1 MPDNWRMNIYFSGI
15 GGVGIGPLAMLAL
28 DAGYNVT
35 GSDIKEGDMTKLLS
49 QRGARVQ
56 IGQDGSQ
63 IKNEHCSHPIDWLV
77 HSSALLEDHPE
88 LKFAIDNKIKTS
100 KRDEFINI
108 ILKEKNLSM
117 LAVAG
122 THGKTTTTGMLIW
135 IFKSLNIPFS
145 YSVGTTL
152 TFGPPAQ
159 YQNGSEYFVYE
170 CDEFD
175 RNFLHFTPKVSA
187 ITTVDYDHV
196 ETYPTQDD
204 YNYAF
209 TDFISQ
215 SRYTLMWQQTADHLS
230 ITETSSN
237 EILSESDPGIDAL
250 TLKGDHT
257 RQNAW
262 LAIQAFHQLFPHY
275 ETQQLTEIINKFPG
289 TDRRFEKIA
298 DNLYSDY
305 AHLPTEIS
313 ATIQAALEMNKNV
326 VVVYQP
332 HQNVR
337 QSEILRDGGY
347 KTSFVGAKHVYWLP
361 TFLSREYKDAPAIEP
376 AELVESTTNKQ
387 SIEVCSMNDGLWQS
401 IKTHINDGDLVL
413 CMSAGSLDAWIRQK
427 AKSN

>member
-1 MPDNWRMNIYFSGI
+1 MNIYFSGI

-28 DAGYNVT
+28 DAGYTVG
-35 GSDIKEGDMTKLLS
+35 GSDIKESDMTKLLS
-49 QRGARVQ
+49 QRGANVR

-63 IKNEHCSHPIDWLV
+63 IKSEHNKYPIDWLV
-77 HSSALLEDHPE
+77 HSSALADDHPE
-88 LKFAIDNKIKTS
+88 LKFAKDNKIRTS

-135 IFKSLNIPFS
+135 LFKSLNIPFS

-175 RNFLHFTPKVSA
+175 RNFLHFNPKVSA

-215 SRYTLMWQQTADHLS
+215 SRYTLLWQQTADHLS
-230 ITETSSN
+230 ITESSSN
-237 EILSESDPGIDAL
+237 EILSESDPGLNSL

-262 LAIQAFHQLFPHY
+262 LAIQAFHQLFPKY
-275 ETQQLTEIINKFPG
+275 ETNQLTDIINHFPG
-289 TDRRFEKIA
+289 TDRRFERIA

-337 QSEILRDGGY
+337 QSEILREGGY

-361 TFLSREYKDAPAIEP
+361 TFLSREYKDTPTIEP
-376 AELVESTTNKQ
+376 TELVDSTTNKQ
-387 SIEVCSMNDGLWQS
+387 SIEVCSMNDELWKSIQS
-401 IKTHINDGDLVL
+401 HIKNGDLVL

-427 AKSN
+427 AKS

>member
-1 MPDNWRMNIYFSGI
+1 MNIYFSGI

-28 DAGYNVT
+28 DAGYTVS
-35 GSDIKEGDMTKLLS
+35 GSDLKEGDMTKLLA
-49 QRGARVQ
+49 QKGARVK

-63 IKNEHCSHPIDWLV
+63 IEEENKRQPIEWLV
-77 HSSALLEDHPE
+77 HSSALPDDHPE
-88 LKFAIDNKIKTS
+88 LQFARDNSIKTT
-100 KRDEFINI
+100 KRDEFINL

-135 IFKSLNIPFS
+135 LFKSLNIPFS

-152 TFGPPAQ
+152 SFGPPAQ
-159 YQNGSEYFVYE
+159 YQPESEYFVYE

-175 RNFLHFTPKVSA
+175 RNFLHFSPKISA
-187 ITTVDYDHV
+187 VTTVDYDHV
-196 ETYPTQDD
+196 ETYPTQVD
-204 YNYAF
+204 YDYAF

-215 SRYTLMWQQTADHLS
+215 SAYTLLWQQTANHLS
-230 ITETSSN
+230 LHDTSSV
-237 EILSESDPGIDAL
+237 EVLSESDPGLIAI

-262 LAIQAFHQLFPHY
+262 LAIQTLHQLMPKY
-275 ETQQLTEIINKFPG
+275 GVEQLTEIINKFPG
-289 TDRRFEKIA
+289 TDRRFEKLA
-298 DNLYSDY
+298 NNLYSDY

-313 ATIQAALEMNKNV
+313 ATIQAAQEVNKNV
-326 VVVYQP
+326 IVVYQP

-361 TFLSREYKDAPAIEP
+361 TFLSREYKDAPTIEP
-376 AELVESTTNKQ
+376 TELVESTTNKQ
-387 SIEVCSMNDGLWQS
+387 SIEVCSMNDQLWQA
-401 IKTHINDGDLVL
+401 IKSHISDGDLVL

-427 AKSN
+427 SNS

>member
-1 MPDNWRMNIYFSGI
+1 MNIYFSAI

-28 DAGYNVT
+28 DAGYTVS
-35 GSDIKEGDMTKLLS
+35 GSDIKESDMTKLLS
-49 QRGARVQ
+49 QRGARVN

-63 IKNEHCSHPIDWLV
+63 IKSEHSNLPIDWLV
-77 HSSALLEDHPE
+77 HSSALPEDHPE
-88 LKFAIDNKIKTS
+88 LKFARENNIRSS

-135 IFKSLNIPFS
+135 LFKSLNIPFS

-152 TFGPPAQ
+152 RFGPPAQ
-159 YQNGSEYFVYE
+159 YQDGSEYFVYE

-175 RNFLHFTPKVSA
+175 RNFLHFNPKVSA

-215 SRYTLMWQQTADHLS
+215 SRYTLLWQQTADHLS
-230 ITETSSN
+230 ISETSSN
-237 EILSESDPGIDAL
+237 NILSESDPGIYTL

-262 LAIQAFHQLFPHY
+262 LAIQAFRQLFPKY
-275 ETQQLTEIINKFPG
+275 ETIQLTDIINKFPG
-289 TDRRFEKIA
+289 TDRRFEKIT

-305 AHLPTEIS
+305 AHLPAEIS

-326 VVVYQP
+326 IVVYQP

-337 QSEILRDGGY
+337 QTEILQEGGY
-347 KTSFVGAKHVYWLP
+347 NTSFVGAKHVYWLP
-361 TFLSREYKDAPAIEP
+361 TFLSREYKDARTIEP
-376 AELVESTTNKQ
+376 AELIESTTNKQ
-387 SIEVCSMNDGLWQS
+387 NIEVCSMNEELWQS
-401 IKTHINDGDLVL
+401 IKTHMVEGDLVL
-413 CMSAGSLDAWIRQK
+413 CMSAGSLDGWIRQK
-427 AKSN
+427 SRS